1 MKALLAL
8 TIVGT
13 LTLLSGRVEAIPIAH
28 VIAQPQPHRT
38 IIGYQRVSTG
48 KVWTWGGRKRKWVDV
63 PIYSTAL
70 AVPEPQTYG
79 MLLAGVALVAW
90 RVRGRA

>member
-1 MKALLAL
+1 MKLLLAALLLAL
-8 TIVGT
+8 AAPAA
-13 LTLLSGRVEAIPIAH
+13 AIPIAAT
-28 VIAQPQPHRT
+28 VTLATPQPT

-70 AVPEPQTYG
+70 AVPEPQTYA
-79 MLLAGVALVAW
+79 MLLAGVGMVAW